1 MAERKIS
8 YLARNYDDYRNAILD
23 ITRKYYGDVFDNMN
37 DASVGSWIVDI
48 VSDIGDNLSYNIDR
62 AYQET
67 SIDSAN
73 DVNSL
78 FDMARTSGC
87 KITGKKAAIVEV
99 ELSCELPLNRQGT
112 TSDGD
117 LSQADESYAPIVKRG
132 TLFSTGLQTFELSE
146 DVDFSKQFNDE
157 GISNRQIIPTR
168 DSNGNIISYLYKKL
182 AIATAGQ
189 SKVYKKIVT
198 NSDLVPFMEVQL
210 EDADILGVESIIVK
224 EGTTIVDDPSIDEF
238 YVDEEEYVDKKSYSD
253 FGGNKVSRFFEVDNL
268 AEQYRYGYEIEM
280 GDKYYN
286 PRWEVAEMT
295 YIEMGEGLKGD
306 YEVYNYGEVINKSAY
321 ESKSDEEKKDYE
333 PWADYSEKTGA
344 GTRKINV
351 YNLLNVTIP
360 LNVYRGLT
368 KEEQARY
375 VVNWY
380 VYKKVSQYQG
390 TIDGHT
396 YNTPY
401 QYVNKVE
408 DSNGNRLYPNDII
421 SAEEY
426 NDLGVY
432 QEGEEEKES
441 TRTIFEAVPARY
453 VVRGDWKRVKNK
465 FVTEYTNTW
474 ALKIIFGK
482 GLKNQYGEIPVSAR
496 EFTKYMM
503 CRMEANDYM
512 GVLPDA
518 NSTMY
523 ILYRVGGGEQ
533 SNIAPDTLTNFI
545 YKNIEIGGNC
555 DDNYDATKK
564 RKVLDSLKVTNTTPS
579 YGGKDEPSFE
589 EMRWLIKYNNASQ
602 NRCVTLHDYYA
613 RIMTLPAKYGC
624 PFRCGIVEENN
635 KVIIYM
641 LGIDQDGRLRS
652 ELAEQV
658 ATNIKNYL
666 SKYRMINDLVE
677 MRSGKIINLAFDV
690 DIFVDK
696 TYDKGEVV
704 KRVIDLIYDY
714 MDVRKHKMGED
725 VFVGDIEKEISKLD
739 GVQNLIELRVYN
751 KVGSYDGYSDNE
763 TTQELMSYD
772 ECGKLYDEDRNDLD
786 ERRIDLKK
794 SDKILF
800 TESNSMFEI
809 KYKEKDIRVNVKQR
823 S

>member
-238 YVDEEEYVDKKSYSD
+238 YVDAEEYVDKKSYND
-253 FGGNKVSRFFEVDNL
+253 FSGNKVSRFFEVDNL

-295 YIEMGEGLKGD
+295 YIEVGEGLKGD
-306 YEVYNYGEVINKSAY
+306 YEVYTYGEVITKSDY
-321 ESKSDEEKKDYE
+321 NSKSDEEKKDYE
-333 PWADYSEKTGA
+333 PWADYSEKTGV
-344 GTRKINV
+344 GTHKINV
-351 YNLLNVTIP
+351 NGLPNVTIP

-368 KEEQARY
+368 KEEQNKY
-375 VVNWY
+375 VVNFY
-380 VYKKVSQYQG
+380 IYKKVSQTQE

-396 YNTPY
+396 YNTPC
-401 QYVNKVE
+401 QYINSVE
-408 DSNGNRLYPNDII
+408 DSSGNRMYPNDII
-421 SAEEY
+421 TAEEY
-426 NDLGVY
+426 NNLGIY
-432 QEGEEEKES
+432 QDGEEEKES
-441 TRTIFEAVPARY
+441 TRTIFESVPARY

-579 YGGKDEPSFE
+579 YGGKDEPSLE

-763 TTQELMSYD
+763 TTQEIMSYD

-823 S
+823 Q

>member
-23 ITRKYYGDVFDNMN
+23 ITKKYYGDVFDNMN

-48 VSDIGDNLSYNIDR
+48 VSDIADNLSYNIDR

-99 ELSCELPLNRQGT
+99 ELSCELPLNRQGS

-295 YIEMGEGLKGD
+295 YVEVGSATKSD
-306 YEVYNYGEVINKSAY
+306 YSVYNYAKVITKSAY
-321 ESKSDEEKKDYE
+321 DALTDEEKKDYE
-333 PWADYSEKTGA
+333 PWADYSEETGV

-351 YNLLNVTIP
+351 YNLPNVTIP

-375 VVNWY
+375 VVNYY
-380 VYKKVSQYQG
+380 VYKKVSQQQNGDYNVPYEY
-390 TIDGHT
+390 
-396 YNTPY
+396 YNT
-401 QYVNKVE
+401 Q
-408 DSNGNRLYPNDII
+408 YPNNVI

-426 NDLGVY
+426 NGLRNED
-432 QEGEEEKES
+432 EKV
-441 TRTIFEAVPARY
+441 IFEAVPARY

-533 SNIAPDTLTNFI
+533 SNIATGTLTNFI

-613 RIMTLPAKYGC
+613 RIMMLPAKYGC

-635 KVIIYM
+635 KVIVYM

-658 ATNIKNYL
+658 AINIKNYL

-763 TTQELMSYD
+763 TTQEIMSYD
-772 ECGKLYDEDRNDLD
+772 ECGKLYDEDRNELD

>member
-23 ITRKYYGDVFDNMN
+23 ITKKYYGDVFDNMN

-48 VSDIGDNLSYNIDR
+48 VSDIADNLSYNIDR

-99 ELSCELPLNRQGT
+99 ELSCELPLNRQGS

-295 YIEMGEGLKGD
+295 YVEVGSATKSD
-306 YEVYNYGEVINKSAY
+306 YSVYNYAKVITKSAY
-321 ESKSDEEKKDYE
+321 DALTDEEKKDYE
-333 PWADYSEKTGA
+333 PWADYSEETGA

-351 YNLLNVTIP
+351 YSLPNVTIP

-375 VVNWY
+375 VVNYY
-380 VYKKVSQYQG
+380 VYKKVSQQQSGDYNVPYEY
-390 TIDGHT
+390 
-396 YNTPY
+396 YNT
-401 QYVNKVE
+401 Q
-408 DSNGNRLYPNDII
+408 YPNNVI

-426 NDLGVY
+426 NGLRNED
-432 QEGEEEKES
+432 EKV
-441 TRTIFEAVPARY
+441 IFEAVPARY

-533 SNIAPDTLTNFI
+533 SNIATGTLTNFI

-613 RIMTLPAKYGC
+613 RIMMLPAKYGC

-635 KVIIYM
+635 KVIVYM

-658 ATNIKNYL
+658 AINIKNYL

-763 TTQELMSYD
+763 TTQEIMSYD